1 MRTKDAS
8 KIKFDMEIYMI
19 HYRSWMTDN
28 LAWKTNRSR
37 IYVLVLMHYP
47 PDLEEVLKTLSTWNA
62 VRDDQD
68 VIGLLKLIC
77 NVAHNQTEAKQ
88 TTMGFVES
96 IAELFTYYQSEK
108 ESNNDYS
115 IMFNA
120 IVKSIK
126 ANSGQPWRHPKLA
139 DLHIKQIGK
148 ERTKTICH
156 TRAFVSI

>member
-1 MRTKDAS
+1 
-8 KIKFDMEIYMI
+8 MI

-108 ESNNDYS
+108 ESDNDYS